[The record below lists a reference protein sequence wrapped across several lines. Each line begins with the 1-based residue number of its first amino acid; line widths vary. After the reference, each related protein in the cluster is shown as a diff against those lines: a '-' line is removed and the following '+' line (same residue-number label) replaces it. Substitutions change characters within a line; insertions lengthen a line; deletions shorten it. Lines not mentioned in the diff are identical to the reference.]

1 MSKPTGHKRGTVHG
15 NDIIEAMNIGY
26 ARVSTIDQ
34 QTNLQTDALQKAGCE
49 RIYIDHASGAKASR
63 PELDRMLE
71 ALRPGDTVIVWRL
84 DRLGRNLEHLIRLVD
99 QFTENDIGFRSLT
112 EQLDG
117 TTAQGRMF
125 LNLAGTFAQYER
137 EGIVERTKA
146 GLQAA
151 KARGHMGG
159 RPKALSDKQIIEIRR
174 LHDSG
179 SMTNRRIA
187 EIYQVSMSTIN
198 RAIRFQT

>member
-1 MSKPTGHKRGTVHG
+1 MRYL
-15 NDIIEAMNIGY
+15 GY

-49 RIYIDHASGAKASR
+49 RIYIEHASGAKASR

-84 DRLGRNLEHLIRLVD
+84 DRLGRSLEHLIRLVD
-99 QFTENDIGFRSLT
+99 RFTEQGVGFRSLT

-137 EGIVERTKA
+137 EGIIERTKA

-151 KARGHMGG
+151 KARGHVGG
-159 RPKALSDKQIIEIRR
+159 RPKALSGEQIIEIRK

-187 EIYQVSMSTIN
+187 EIYQVSMSTVN

>member
-1 MSKPTGHKRGTVHG
+1 MSKHTGQKRGIVHG
-15 NDIIEAMNIGY
+15 NDIMGTMNIGY

-34 QTNLQTDALQKAGCE
+34 QTNLQTDALEKVGCE
-49 RIYIDHASGAKASR
+49 RIYVEHASGAKASR

-84 DRLGRNLEHLIRLVD
+84 DRLGRNLEHLIQLVN
-99 QFTENDIGFRSLT
+99 QFTENNIGFRSLT

-137 EGIVERTKA
+137 EGIIERTKA
-146 GLQAA
+146 GLRAA
-151 KARGHMGG
+151 KARGHIGG
-159 RPKALSDKQIIEIRR
+159 RPKALSDEQIIEIRK
-174 LHDSG
+174 LHTSG
-179 SMTNRRIA
+179 SMTNRRIS

-198 RAIRFQT
+198 RAIHTQT

>member
-1 MSKPTGHKRGTVHG
+1 MET
-15 NDIIEAMNIGY
+15 MNIGY

-34 QTNLQTDALQKAGCE
+34 QTDLQTDALQRAGCE

-99 QFTENDIGFRSLT
+99 QFTENSIGFRSLT

-151 KARGHMGG
+151 KARGHVGG
-159 RPKALSDKQIIEIRR
+159 RPKALTDNQIVEIRR
-174 LHDSG
+174 LHSSG

-187 EIYQVSMSTIN
+187 EIYQVSISTVN
-198 RAIRFQT
+198 RAIRPQT

>member
-1 MSKPTGHKRGTVHG
+1 MSKHMRHKRVIVHS
-15 NDIIEAMNIGY
+15 NDIMGTMNIGY

-49 RIYIDHASGAKASR
+49 RIYMDHASGAKASR
-63 PELDRMLE
+63 HELGRMLE

-84 DRLGRNLEHLIRLVD
+84 DRLGRNLEHLIQLVN
-99 QFTENDIGFRSLT
+99 QFTESNIGFRSLT
-112 EQLDG
+112 ERLDG

-146 GLQAA
+146 GLRAA
-151 KARGHMGG
+151 KARGHIGG
-159 RPKALSDKQIIEIRR
+159 RPKALSDEQIIEIRK
-174 LHDSG
+174 LHALG
-179 SMTNRRIA
+179 SMTNRRIS

-198 RAIRFQT
+198 RAIRTQI